1 MGSPGVISVP
11 NPSAAPHTRAHLLDR
26 LGGIAAERVWSC
38 PAPGTATEDDL
49 LHAHDHEGR
58 LCELVDGVLVEKAM
72 GFRESLLAGALIEA
86 LRGFV
91 GRHNL
96 GLVTAPDGMMRLA
109 AGLVRVPDVAFISW
123 DRLPERR
130 VPAVP
135 IPDLAPDLAVE
146 MLSAGNTA
154 GEMARKRREY
164 FAAGV
169 RLVWLID
176 PEARTIAVY
185 TGPRNSTLLRHGDTL
200 SGGAVL
206 PGFSLSLKELFA
218 ELDRQGGAPRAVHP

>member
-1 MGSPGVISVP
+1 MISLP
-11 NPSAAPHTRAHLLDR
+11 NPSTTPHARADLLDR
-26 LGGIAAERVWSC
+26 LGGIAAERVWSG
-38 PAPGTATEDDL
+38 PGPGAATEDDL
-49 LHAHDHEGR
+49 LRAHEHEGR

-91 GRHNL
+91 RQHNL

-109 AGLVRVPDVAFISW
+109 VGLVRVPDVVFISW

-130 VPAVP
+130 VRAMP
-135 IPDLAPDLAVE
+135 IPDLVPELAVE

-164 FAAGV
+164 FAAGA
-169 RLVWLID
+169 RLVWLVD

-185 TGPRNSTLLRHGDTL
+185 DSPRRSTLLRHRDTL

-206 PGFSLSLKELFA
+206 PGFSLSLAELFA
-218 ELDRQGGAPRAVHP
+218 ELERQGGDPGATHP